1 MTSIFLDYQRQVSY
15 SERMRSTQEAT
26 VSTDIPEEVL
36 QFLQSRNFHPE
47 QLQNLKGTLMFLI
60 IKVDL
65 LIKCVNIT

>member
-1 MTSIFLDYQRQVSY
+1 
-15 SERMRSTQEAT
+15 MRSTQEAT